1 MLFENFEPRKTPKL
15 IGYDEK
21 FLLLRKLIEYQKFP
35 KALLLSGEKGIG
47 KFTAISHLMHYYFDK
62 ENYDLNN
69 FTIKKKSSFSDQ
81 FLQNLYPNILYLQ
94 GSDINNLKIE
104 DIRKLKINLQKTPL
118 NNDKRFI
125 IFDDVELFNLNS
137 VNALLKIIEEP
148 SDKNYFILINNKT
161 KPLIQTI
168 SSRCLE
174 LRFFLNDCTRDSV
187 LSFLKDFFNQK
198 ILLDKDFIQI
208 APGNFIKFNYIF
220 ELKNINLDEKF
231 LINLNNLVN
240 LYKKDKDIFYKDLIF
255 FFIDYYFQS
264 NKYKMILTNKKLFE
278 KKTEL
283 VRKIDQFFV
292 YNLNQKNL
300 LTFLESNFLND

>member
-1 MLFENFEPRKTPKL
+1 M
-15 IGYDEK
+15 
-21 FLLLRKLIEYQKFP
+21 
-35 KALLLSGEKGIG
+35 
-47 KFTAISHLMHYYFDK
+47 
-62 ENYDLNN
+62 
-69 FTIKKKSSFSDQ
+69 
-81 FLQNLYPNILYLQ
+81 Q

-118 NNDKRFI
+118 NNDRRFI

>member
-1 MLFENFEPRKTPKL
+1 M
-15 IGYDEK
+15 
-21 FLLLRKLIEYQKFP
+21 
-35 KALLLSGEKGIG
+35 
-47 KFTAISHLMHYYFDK
+47 
-62 ENYDLNN
+62 
-69 FTIKKKSSFSDQ
+69 
-81 FLQNLYPNILYLQ
+81 
-94 GSDINNLKIE
+94 
-104 DIRKLKINLQKTPL
+104 
-118 NNDKRFI
+118 
-125 IFDDVELFNLNS
+125 
-137 VNALLKIIEEP
+137 
-148 SDKNYFILINNKT
+148 
-161 KPLIQTI
+161 
-168 SSRCLE
+168 
-174 LRFFLNDCTRDSV
+174 

-208 APGNFIKFNYIF
+208 ASGNFIKFNYIF

>member
-69 FTIKKKSSFSDQ
+69 CTIKKKSSFSDQ

-118 NNDKRFI
+118 NNDRRFI

-240 LYKKDKDIFYKDLIF
+240 LYKKYKDIFYKDLIF

>member
-1 MLFENFEPRKTPKL
+1 M
-15 IGYDEK
+15 
-21 FLLLRKLIEYQKFP
+21 
-35 KALLLSGEKGIG
+35 
-47 KFTAISHLMHYYFDK
+47 
-62 ENYDLNN
+62 
-69 FTIKKKSSFSDQ
+69 
-81 FLQNLYPNILYLQ
+81 Q
-94 GSDINNLKIE
+94 GSDIYNLKIE

-118 NNDKRFI
+118 NNDRRFI

-148 SDKNYFILINNKT
+148 FDKNYFILINNKT

-174 LRFFLNDCTRDSV
+174 LRFFLNDCTRDNV

-208 APGNFIKFNYIF
+208 TPGNFIKFNYIF

-231 LINLNNLVN
+231 LINLNNLIN
-240 LYKKDKDIFYKDLIF
+240 LYKKDKDIFYKDIIF

-264 NKYKMILTNKKLFE
+264 NKHKMILTNKKLFE

-292 YNLNQKNL
+292 YNLNQNNL